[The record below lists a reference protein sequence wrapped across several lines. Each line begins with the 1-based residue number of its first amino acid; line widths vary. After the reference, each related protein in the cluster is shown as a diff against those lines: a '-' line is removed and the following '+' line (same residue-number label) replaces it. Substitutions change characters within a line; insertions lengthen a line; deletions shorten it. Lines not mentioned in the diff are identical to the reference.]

1 MPPLRSDDMEGARC
15 VHGEARERR
24 CPGALRKAL
33 GVSFGLKSL
42 FTLGRVVATP
52 GALAAIGVS
61 GDDLTT
67 YLARHQSGDWG
78 DIDADDLRENQLSL
92 EQGFRLMSVFTLSIT
107 GVKIWVIT
115 EADRSSTCILLPEEY

>member
-1 MPPLRSDDMEGARC
+1 MKP
-15 VHGEARERR
+15 
-24 CPGALRKAL
+24 
-33 GVSFGLKSL
+33 L
-42 FTLGRVVATP
+42 FTLCRVVATP

-61 GDDLTT
+61 GDDLST

-78 DIDADDLRENQLSL
+78 DIDAHDRRENQLSL
-92 EQGFRLMSVFTLSIT
+92 EQGFRLMSVYKLSIT

>member
-1 MPPLRSDDMEGARC
+1 VKP
-15 VHGEARERR
+15 
-24 CPGALRKAL
+24 
-33 GVSFGLKSL
+33 L
-42 FTLGRVVATP
+42 FTLSQLVTTP

-61 GDDLTT
+61 GDDLST

-78 DIDADDLRENQLSL
+78 DIDAHDRTENQLSL
-92 EQGFRLMSVFTLSIT
+92 EQGFRLMSVYTLSIT

>member
-1 MPPLRSDDMEGARC
+1 VKP
-15 VHGEARERR
+15 
-24 CPGALRKAL
+24 
-33 GVSFGLKSL
+33 L

-61 GDDLTT
+61 GDDLSI

-78 DIDADDLRENQLSL
+78 EIDAHDRRENGLSL
-92 EQGFRLMSVFTLSIT
+92 EQGFRLMSVYALSS
-107 GVKIWVIT
+107 GVRIWVIT